1 MKLAT
6 AAGLLRSG
14 QAGVLLSLQRLLKP
28 YYRVCFLGAAAG
40 SGLLRRL
47 AGDPVS
53 LDRLAMDLA
62 VAPGERDGL
71 EAWLDLGV
79 SLGELRRSP
88 TGYALRGRLAR
99 ALAEPAHDPA
109 AALVEEVA
117 TLHQR
122 WVTEAPRRLRERR
135 LLSLDDLRGDLI
147 ARSSRTLEA
156 FIGDAVEAVVPAR
169 GPVRLFEIGCGSAI
183 HIRSAAAHNPEL
195 TALGIDLAPD
205 VVALAGENVR
215 AWGLTDRVRIE
226 QGDVLQRASRGD
238 FDLATL
244 HNNVYYFPV
253 DRRVPLLAH
262 VRSFLRPHGCLLLT
276 TACQGGGPTTQILN
290 LWGALTAGC
299 GRLPGRDEL
308 TTQLEAAGFTAV
320 RAWRL
325 IPMESFYAFQAT
337 A

>member
-1 MKLAT
+1 MKLRT
-6 AAGLLRSG
+6 AVALLRSG

-47 AGDPVS
+47 AGGPVA
-53 LDRLAMDLA
+53 LERLAAELA
-62 VAPGERDGL
+62 VAPDERDGL

-88 TGYALRGRLAR
+88 AGYALRGRLAR
-99 ALAEPAHDPA
+99 ALAQPDHDPA
-109 AALVEEVA
+109 AALVEEAA

-122 WVTEAPRRLRERR
+122 WVTEAPQRLRESHR
-135 LLSLDDLRGDLI
+135 LSLDDLRGDLI

-156 FIGDAVEAVVPAR
+156 FVGDAVEDVVPTR
-169 GPVRLFEIGCGSAI
+169 GAVRLFEIGCGSAI
-183 HIRSAAAHNPEL
+183 HIRSAAERNPEL
-195 TALGIDLAPD
+195 TAVGIDLAAD
-205 VVALAGENVR
+205 VVALARENVH
-215 AWGLTDRVRIE
+215 AWGLADRVRIE
-226 QGDVLQRASRGD
+226 QGDVLQRPAGGD

-253 DRRVPLLAH
+253 DRRAPLLAH
-262 VRSFLRPHGCLLLT
+262 VRSFLRPRGCLLLT
-276 TACQGGGPTTQILN
+276 TACQGGSPTTQLLN

-308 TTQLEAAGFTAV
+308 TAQLRGAGFTAV
-320 RAWRL
+320 HSRRL

>member
-1 MKLAT
+1 MKLDT
-6 AAGLLRSG
+6 AVALLRSG

-53 LDRLAMDLA
+53 LDRLATDLA

-88 TGYALRGRLAR
+88 AGYALRGRLAR
-99 ALAEPAHDPA
+99 SLAEPARDPE
-109 AALVEEVA
+109 AALVEEAA

-122 WVTEAPRRLRERR
+122 WVTEAPRRLREGRR
-135 LLSLDDLRGDLI
+135 LSLDDLRGDLI

-156 FIGDAVEAVVPAR
+156 FVADAVADVVPAR
-169 GPVRLFEIGCGSAI
+169 GAVRLLEIGCGSAI
-183 HIRSAAAHNPEL
+183 HIRSAAERNPDL

-205 VVALAGENVR
+205 VVALARENVR
-215 AWGLTDRVRIE
+215 AWGLADRVRIE
-226 QGDVLQRASRGD
+226 QGDVLQRPAGGD

-253 DRRVPLLAH
+253 DRRTPLLEH
-262 VRSFLRPHGCLLLT
+262 VRRSLRPRGSLLLT
-276 TACQGGGPTTQILN
+276 TACQGGGPTTHILN
-290 LWGALTAGC
+290 LWGTLTAGC

-308 TTQLEAAGFTAV
+308 TAQLEGAGFTAV